1 MSTHCILTSPP
12 EEHLRCSLCLDLF
25 TEPVTTT
32 CGHSFCRTCLSQR
45 WSDGD
50 CYQCPKC
57 NKRFPVKP
65 EFSTNEVMEEMSVQL
80 KRRKT
85 EALESE
91 NAPWQVKCD
100 VCADLRFKA
109 SKSCLVCLA
118 SYCDGHLES
127 HRRVPALM
135 RHKLVEPLENLEE
148 RVCEKHARILEFF
161 CRREQACV
169 CLLCCEAEH
178 RDHETVP
185 VEEEGALQKETID
198 SQQTKIKLMIDERME
213 KIEEFQ
219 KTSEMSKVKADNIFE
234 DGEKLFSI
242 LMSRVQ
248 EIQSKLQ
255 SNIEKELRKSK
266 ETVQAMIQEL
276 NEEVA
281 ALQMKHSQLDELS
294 QKEDNLRLLQTLQT
308 LNTMSKTK
316 DWSETKVYPDLFVHT
331 TRTAMEHLVNCFQ
344 TTLRTLTNMEL
355 TKMREYK
362 ESVTFDES
370 TAGAGLKITDSGKR
384 LKYSK
389 TAMSPTPSSKSQRF
403 ALPMVFGANGF
414 ISGRHYWEV
423 QVGLRNNWHI
433 GVALEMVD
441 RSPHTVYKDSGFYF
455 LGKSGFDYEVRDSA
469 CKVLHLS
476 PRPTH
481 VGVYLD
487 YEAGRVSFFDV
498 TQKLHIY
505 SFLQE
510 HFTGKL
516 FPYFYLHSGT
526 KRSEPLLLLSILDPE
541 YYLRLIRSLDQAK
554 KPAE

>member
-1 MSTHCILTSPP
+1 MSTHSILTSLP
-12 EEHLRCSLCLDLF
+12 EEHFRCSLCLDLF
-25 TEPVTTT
+25 TEPVTTP
-32 CGHSFCRTCLSQR
+32 CGHNFCRTCLSQR

-65 EFSTNEVMEEMSVQL
+65 EFSTNEVMAEMSVQL
-80 KRRKT
+80 KRRKI

-100 VCADLRFKA
+100 VCADLRLKA

-118 SYCDGHLES
+118 SYCDGHLEP

-161 CRREQACV
+161 CRREQAFV

-178 RDHETVP
+178 RDHEMVP

-219 KTSEMSKVKADNIFE
+219 KTSEMSKVKGDNIIE
-234 DGEKLFSI
+234 CGEKLFSN
-242 LMSRVQ
+242 LMSRVK
-248 EIQSKLQ
+248 EIQSTLL
-255 SNIEKELRKSK
+255 SNIEREMRKSK
-266 ETVQAMIQEL
+266 ENVQVMIQEL
-276 NEEVA
+276 EEEVA
-281 ALQMKHSQLDELS
+281 ALEMKHSQLEELS
-294 QKEDNLRLLQTLQT
+294 QNEDNLRLLQTLQT

-316 DWSETKVYPDLFVHT
+316 DWSMTKVYPDLYIHT
-331 TRTAMEHLVNCFQ
+331 TRTAVEYLVNGFQ
-344 TTLRTLTNMEL
+344 ITLRTLTNIEL

-370 TAGAGLKITDSGKR
+370 TAGAGLVITDSGKR

-389 TAMSPTPSSKSQRF
+389 TARPPTPSSKSQRF
-403 ALPMVFGANGF
+403 CLPMVFGTNGF

-423 QVGLRNNWHI
+423 EVGLRNDWDI
-433 GVALEMVD
+433 GVALETVD
-441 RSPHTVYKDSGFYF
+441 RSQSTVNKDRGFYF
-455 LGKSGFDYEVRDSA
+455 LGKSGFDYEVRDTA
-469 CKVLHLS
+469 CEVLHLS
-476 PRPTH
+476 PRPRH

-541 YYLRLIRSLDQAK
+541 HYLRLIRSLDQAK

>member
-1 MSTHCILTSPP
+1 MSTHSILTSLP
-12 EEHLRCSLCLDLF
+12 EEHFRCLLCLDLF
-25 TEPVTTT
+25 TEPVTTP
-32 CGHSFCRTCLSQR
+32 CGHNFCRTCLSQQ

-65 EFSTNEVMEEMSVQL
+65 EFSTNEVMAEMSVQL
-80 KRRKT
+80 KRRKI

-100 VCADLRFKA
+100 VCADFRLKA

-118 SYCDGHLES
+118 SYCDGHLEP

-148 RVCEKHARILEFF
+148 RVCEKHTRILEFF
-161 CRREQACV
+161 CRREQAFV

-219 KTSEMSKVKADNIFE
+219 KTSEMSKVKGDNIIE
-234 DGEKLFSI
+234 CGEKLFSN
-242 LMSRVQ
+242 LMSRVK
-248 EIQSKLQ
+248 EIQSTLL
-255 SNIEKELRKSK
+255 SNIEREMRKSK
-266 ETVQAMIQEL
+266 ENVQVMIQEL
-276 NEEVA
+276 EEEVA
-281 ALQMKHSQLDELS
+281 ALEMKHSQLEELS
-294 QKEDNLRLLQTLQT
+294 QNEDNLRLLQTLQT

-316 DWSETKVYPDLFVHT
+316 DWSKTKVYPDLYVHT
-331 TRTAMEHLVNCFQ
+331 MRTAVENLVNGFQ
-344 TTLRTLTNMEL
+344 ITLRTLTNIEL

-370 TAGAGLKITDSGKR
+370 TAGAGLVITDSGKR
-384 LKYSK
+384 LKYAK
-389 TAMSPTPSSKSQRF
+389 TATPSPTPSSKSQRF
-403 ALPMVFGANGF
+403 CLPMVFGTNGF

-423 QVGLRNNWHI
+423 EVGLRNDWHV
-433 GVALEMVD
+433 GVALETVD
-441 RSPHTVYKDSGFYF
+441 RSQSTVNKDRGFYF
-455 LGKSGFDYEVRDSA
+455 LGKSGFDYEVRDTA

-476 PRPTH
+476 PRPRS

-487 YEAGRVSFFDV
+487 YEAAAQRGQSLCSYFPSLIQNTTFVSFALL
-498 TQKLHIY
+498 TKLKNQLNRIDCRVK
-505 SFLQE
+505 LQ
-510 HFTGKL
+510 
-516 FPYFYLHSGT
+516 
-526 KRSEPLLLLSILDPE
+526 LDP
-541 YYLRLIRSLDQAK
+541 
-554 KPAE
+554 

>member
-1 MSTHCILTSPP
+1 MSTNCILTSLP
-12 EEHLRCSLCLDLF
+12 EEHFRCSLCLDLF
-25 TEPVTTT
+25 TEPVTTP
-32 CGHSFCRTCLSQR
+32 CGHNFCRTCLSQR

-50 CYQCPKC
+50 CHQCPKC

-91 NAPWQVKCD
+91 NAPWQVNCD

-118 SYCDGHLES
+118 SYCDGHLEP

-135 RHKLVEPLENLEE
+135 RHKLVDPLENLEE

-198 SQQTKIKLMIDERME
+198 SHQTKIKLMIDERME

-219 KTSEMSKVKADNIFE
+219 KTSEMSKVKADNIVE
-234 DGEKLFSI
+234 DGDKLVSI
-242 LMSRVQ
+242 LMDGVQ

-266 ETVQAMIQEL
+266 ENVQAMIQEL
-276 NEEVA
+276 KEEVA
-281 ALQMKHSQLDELS
+281 ALQMKHSQLDE

-331 TRTAMEHLVNCFQ
+331 TRTVMEHLVSGFQ
-344 TTLRTLTNMEL
+344 STLKTLTNMEL

-370 TAGAGLKITDSGKR
+370 TAGAGLIITDSGKR

-389 TAMSPTPSSKSQRF
+389 TARSPTPSSKSQRF
-403 ALPMVFGANGF
+403 ALPMVFGTNGF
-414 ISGRHYWEV
+414 VSGRHYWEV
-423 QVGLRNNWHI
+423 QVGLRNNWDV
-433 GVALEMVD
+433 GVALETVD
-441 RSPHTVYKDSGFYF
+441 RSQDTVNKESGFYF
-455 LGKSGFDYEVRDSA
+455 LGKSGFDYEVRNAA

-487 YEAGRVSFFDV
+487 YDAV
-498 TQKLHIY
+498 
-505 SFLQE
+505 
-510 HFTGKL
+510 
-516 FPYFYLHSGT
+516 P
-526 KRSEPLLLLSILDPE
+526 DPG
-541 YYLRLIRSLDQAK
+541 YYLRLIRRPNQAK